1 MQTTTV
7 VQPTW
12 WQSFVA
18 SLYGILGMMLR
29 GLVKLIAF
37 LLIIVIGWFISSL
50 GAKAVAAVL
59 RKMKIDQ
66 IFCRIGFAALIRGV
80 GSQSDLAQ
88 IIPERGHRL
97 IRGV

>member
-37 LLIIVIGWFISSL
+37 LLIIVIG
-50 GAKAVAAVL
+50 
-59 RKMKIDQ
+59 
-66 IFCRIGFAALIRGV
+66 
-80 GSQSDLAQ
+80 
-88 IIPERGHRL
+88 
-97 IRGV
+97 